1 MFERSFKKCPKK
13 MNMKRIVAGVA
24 SLGTAVAGL
33 LTAGFANGANYIDIS
48 SASSTEILTI
58 ASGIFSDLWV
68 LVALAIGLPLGF
80 YIIRRIIGMIRK

>member
-33 LTAGFANGANYIDIS
+33 LTAGFANATYITLPETAVAD
-48 SASSTEILTI
+48 LTGY

-80 YIIRRIIGMIRK
+80 YIIRRIIGMIAR